1 MARKSVARE
10 EKNRPITPALRA
22 KAAKV
27 AGPIAKQGTIL
38 PKGAAKRIAKAAGP
52 SFKGKKK

>member
-1 MARKSVARE
+1 MAAKSVKRSDA
-10 EKNRPITPALRA
+10 KTRPITPALRA

-38 PKGAAKRIAKAAGP
+38 PKTTAKKIAKAAGP
-52 SFKGKKK
+52 SFKKK

>member
-1 MARKSVARE
+1 MARKPIKVKE

-27 AGPIAKQGTIL
+27 AGPIAKKGTVL
-38 PKGAAKRIAKAAGP
+38 PKSTAQRIAKAAGP
-52 SFKGKKK
+52 SFKKK